1 MKHCKYGLF
10 MFLLLFFS
18 GNIYSQDVPYV
29 PTPYEVV
36 EGMLNMAQ
44 VNEND
49 IVYDLGCGDGRIV
62 VTAAKNFGA
71 KGFGVDSNPQ
81 RIQESNDNAKT
92 NKVTDKAKFAQQ
104 NLFETDLS
112 PATVVTLYL
121 LSDVNIRLRP
131 KLFKELKPGT
141 RVVSNSFDM
150 DEWEPD
156 EQKTVSGRNLFLWI
170 IPVNATGTWEW
181 GSKSG
186 NTDQKYVLTVSQIFQ
201 HINGDLKTGG
211 RSYNIKNAKLNGN
224 RISFTA
230 EMDQGPFEFEGSINE
245 NELKGNIK
253 GQGEITAKRN
263 PATKRELIQTASK

>member
-1 MKHCKYGLF
+1 MKHYKYGLF
-10 MFLLLFFS
+10 LFLLFIMP
-18 GNIYSQDVPYV
+18 GNVYSQDVPYV

-44 VNEND
+44 VTEND
-49 IVYDLGCGDGRIV
+49 VVYDLGCGDGRIV

-71 KGFGVDSNPQ
+71 SGFGVDSNPQ
-81 RIQESNDNAKT
+81 RIQESNDNAKA
-92 NKVTDKAKFAQQ
+92 NKVTDKVKFAEQ

-112 PATVVTLYL
+112 GATVVTLYL

-156 EQKTVSGRNLFLWI
+156 EQKVVSGRNLYLWI

-181 GSKSG
+181 TGKSG
-186 NTDQKYVLTVSQIFQ
+186 NADQKYVLTISQMFQ
-201 HINGDLKTGG
+201 HINGDLKIGS

-230 EMDQGPFEFEGSINE
+230 DMDEGPFEFEGTIDG
-245 NELKGNIK
+245 NELKGTVK
-253 GQGEITAKRN
+253 GRGEITAKRD
-263 PATKRELIQTASK
+263 PGTKRELIQTASK